1 MNKILLIEDD
11 KILLE
16 MYQDK
21 FTHEGFEVLTAN
33 EGQEGFNKIKT
44 FRPDI
49 VLLDLIMPKVNGFEF
64 LKLVKADP
72 TLKNIPILVLT
83 NIFADAED
91 LVKNWGVEYFLL
103 KSNYTPENIMDKVKE
118 IVASKKDPTPP
129 QQK

>member
-1 MNKILLIEDD
+1 MSKILLIEDD
-11 KILLE
+11 KIILE

-21 FTHEGFEVLTAN
+21 FTNEGFEVITAN
-33 EGQEGFNKIKT
+33 EGQEGFQKMKSNL
-44 FRPDI
+44 PDI

-72 TLKNIPILVLT
+72 SLKNIPILVLT

-103 KSNYTPENIMDKVKE
+103 KSNYTPENIVSKVKDILTE
-118 IVASKKDPTPP
+118 KPAKPPT
-129 QQK
+129 Q

>member
-1 MNKILLIEDD
+1 MSKILLIEDD

-21 FTHEGFEVLTAN
+21 FIHEGYEVLTAN
-33 EGQEGFNKIKT
+33 EGQEGFKKIKT
-44 FRPDI
+44 FLPDI

-64 LKLVKADP
+64 LKLVKAEP
-72 TLKNIPILVLT
+72 SLSKIPILVLT
-83 NIFADAED
+83 NIFADGED

-118 IVASKKDPTPP
+118 IILQKTPDHA
-129 QQK
+129 K